1 MKLHVVTLFPEMFA
15 SFLGAGLLGKAIAQG
30 LVQVGFT
37 SPRDFTTDRHRTVDD
52 APYGGGSGMVMMP
65 GPVADALDAIDARIA
80 TGGLEAVTAPTYGDR
95 AQARRFEI
103 AAALNRLRSLRL
115 L

>member
-1 MKLHVVTLFPEMFA
+1 LCDGRRSITL
-15 SFLGAGLLGKAIAQG
+15 L
-30 LVQVGFT
+30 
-37 SPRDFTTDRHRTVDD
+37 
-52 APYGGGSGMVMMP
+52 
-65 GPVADALDAIDARIA
+65 LDAIDARIA
-80 TGGLEAVTAPTYGDR
+80 ADGLEAVTAPTYGDR

>member
-1 MKLHVVTLFPEMFA
+1 
-15 SFLGAGLLGKAIAQG
+15 
-30 LVQVGFT
+30 
-37 SPRDFTTDRHRTVDD
+37 
-52 APYGGGSGMVMMP
+52 
-65 GPVADALDAIDARIA
+65 
-80 TGGLEAVTAPTYGDR
+80 VTAPTYGDR